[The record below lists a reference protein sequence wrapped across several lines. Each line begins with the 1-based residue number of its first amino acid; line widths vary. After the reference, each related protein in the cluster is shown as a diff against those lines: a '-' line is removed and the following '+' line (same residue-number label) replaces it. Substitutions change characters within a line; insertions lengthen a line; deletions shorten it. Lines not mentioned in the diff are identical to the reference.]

1 MKPIRSQIIVWT
13 VFMSLLLGA
22 MPAAAGTKLYGY
34 NDPKT
39 NRTFV
44 PIRFI
49 SEQTGAKV
57 QWNSKEGKIV
67 IHKDAKQITLYV
79 GKTQASVDDKKVTL
93 DDKPFTEEGVVYA
106 PLKFICQNLG
116 LSAKMDGATSSLFV
130 TYQEDTYKLPVIN
143 KGVKVSSGEPLKH
156 AKRSFKV
163 GGSSKAV
170 NIVTVSLLHPSIDL
184 SVGIAGGTV
193 GRVEELK
200 TLASRHKAVVAM
212 NGTYF
217 DAYSDESYKVP
228 YGWIVDKGEIKKK
241 SSGDRRT
248 VFLFDEMNRAEM
260 IAGRSF
266 PERFEQGDVDGA
278 LQVGPRLVTNGKI
291 TLNVTEE
298 GFRDAK
304 ILTGGGARSAIGLT
318 RDHKLLLVTSNG
330 ATIPQLASIMQQA
343 GAYQAM
349 NMDGGA
355 SSGLYYKGSYI
366 TTPGRQISN
375 ALLITQSR

>member
-13 VFMSLLLGA
+13 VVMSLLLGA
-22 MPAAAGTKLYGY
+22 LPASAGTKMYGY
-34 NDPKT
+34 NDQKA

-57 QWNSKEGKIV
+57 QWNSKDGKVTIIKDTKV
-67 IHKDAKQITLYV
+67 ITFFVDKP
-79 GKTQASVDDKKVTL
+79 QAMVDDKKVTL
-93 DDKPFTEEGVVYA
+93 DDKPFREEGVVYA
-106 PLKFICQNLG
+106 PLKFICQSLG
-116 LSAKMDGATSSLFV
+116 LSAKMDSATSSLFI
-130 TYQEDTYKLPVIN
+130 TYEGDTYKLPVIN
-143 KGVKVSSGEPLKH
+143 KGVKVSSGEPIKH
-156 AKRSFKV
+156 AKRSFRV
-163 GGSSKAV
+163 GGSSMSV
-170 NIVTVSLLHPSIDL
+170 DIVTVTLLHPSIDL
-184 SVGIAGGTV
+184 SVGIAGGAV

-212 NGTYF
+212 NGTFF
-217 DAYSDESYKVP
+217 DAYSDASFKTP
-228 YGWIVDKGEIKKK
+228 YGYIVNNGEIKKK
-241 SSGDRRT
+241 SSGDRKT

-260 IAGRSF
+260 VAGLSF
-266 PERFEQGDVDGA
+266 PERYEQGDVDGA

-291 TLNVTEE
+291 TLNVKEE
-298 GFRDAK
+298 GFRDPK

-318 RDHKLLLVTSNG
+318 RDHKLLLVTSKG
-330 ATIPQLASIMQQA
+330 ATIPQMASIMKQA

-366 TTPGRQISN
+366 TTPGRKISN